1 MVSSNSAASRSSV
14 CSSPLENPLGTRLA
28 ATSPSWVVVFCWRS
42 SAAGCSSPNS
52 CRNGHRRGRRCVR
65 RRDGALPDSQRP
77 ALDAGTFGSKRHRI
91 APRGPPPSAGSG
103 RHERRPA
110 EPHSAHPGPDS
121 LGPLLV
127 HLSHV
132 VTEMTPHTR
141 RRHLPLPLEVGCFDG
156 RQELPLRG
164 QRFAVGETDLDTTPQ
179 FGARTC
185 VDPRPRRRTRD
196 GHRLNTGR
204 AWLSEWG

>member
-1 MVSSNSAASRSSV
+1 MDVDVCGVETVRYQIVSDLLLMQERSDRS
-14 CSSPLENPLGTRLA
+14 GTVLLH
-28 ATSPSWVVVFCWRS
+28 
-42 SAAGCSSPNS
+42 AG
-52 CRNGHRRGRRCVR
+52 H
-65 RRDGALPDSQRP
+65 LPVQ
-77 ALDAGTFGSKRHRI
+77 ALDAMSEGLLNRI
-91 APRGPPPSAGSG
+91 LHTQGQI
-103 RHERRPA
+103 
-110 EPHSAHPGPDS
+110 D
-121 LGPLLV
+121 LGPFLV

-196 GHRLNTGR
+196 GHRLNAGR

>member
-1 MVSSNSAASRSSV
+1 MVSSNCAASRSSV
-14 CSSPLENPLGTRLA
+14 CTSPLENPLGTRLA

-110 EPHSAHPGPDS
+110 EPHSAHPGPDRS
-121 LGPLLV
+121 RAVPRSPVARGDGDDAAHQASAPSPSTRGRLLRWPPGIAPAWPTV
-127 HLSHV
+127 
-132 VTEMTPHTR
+132 R
-141 RRHLPLPLEVGCFDG
+141 RR
-156 RQELPLRG
+156 
-164 QRFAVGETDLDTTPQ
+164 
-179 FGARTC
+179 
-185 VDPRPRRRTRD
+185 
-196 GHRLNTGR
+196 
-204 AWLSEWG
+204 